1 VAPAVSL
8 GLGSLAAARLK
19 FASGLF
25 NMMRNL
31 GGAFGIAIC
40 GAILN
45 SRTNL
50 HFEQLAEAMSS
61 GLSAAP
67 ATLHEL
73 ARSFAA
79 ASGDSVGARSAA
91 LGEFRGRVYLEAST
105 MAYADAFVVV
115 MVACAAAA
123 LLAPWLR
130 RVRPPT

>member
-1 VAPAVSL
+1 V
-8 GLGSLAAARLK
+8 RLK

-50 HFEQLAEAMSS
+50 HFERIAEAMSR
-61 GLSAAP
+61 GLSTAP
-67 ATLHEL
+67 AALHEL
-73 ARSFAA
+73 SLSFVAVSGDGVGAGAA
-79 ASGDSVGARSAA
+79 AVSELR
-91 LGEFRGRVYLEAST
+91 RKVYLEAST

-123 LLAPWLR
+123 LLAPLLR
-130 RVRPPT
+130 RVGPRPAPADAGH